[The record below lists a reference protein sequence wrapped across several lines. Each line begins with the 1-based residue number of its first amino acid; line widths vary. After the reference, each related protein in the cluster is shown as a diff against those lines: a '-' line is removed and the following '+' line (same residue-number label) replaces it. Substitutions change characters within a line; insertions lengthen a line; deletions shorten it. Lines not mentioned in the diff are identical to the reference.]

1 MPPKRQMAL
10 YLSAVFCMAI
20 AVGIQDSIFNNFL
33 ADTFHLSADA
43 RGWLEFPREF
53 PGLMVVVMAGVLCML
68 PVTRV
73 GMVGALG
80 LCGGLVGLGLFG
92 MEFIPMLGMMLLASA
107 GMHLL
112 QPVGASVILALSNEN
127 NRGRRMGLASAVGT
141 VGVVIGTGSVWLFLD
156 KERPVYPNAFFIA
169 AVIAALGAFFYMLM
183 NVPHLHQPRSRM
195 VFKKEFR
202 LYYAL
207 EFLFGARKQ
216 VFITFG
222 PWVLIKVYGLPASSI
237 AGLMMLAA
245 LIGIVFKPLA
255 GIVIDW
261 LGERF
266 VMVGDGIAL
275 CLVCLGYGYAKHLT
289 GDADTA
295 RIIACACFVF
305 DDLLFALGNARSVY
319 LSRLTSS
326 HQELNASLAMGVS
339 INHIASMSIP
349 AVAGALWVGFGY
361 ERVFLAAAVF
371 ALFCA
376 MVSTF
381 VPGKKPAAAPF
392 TA

>member
-10 YLSAVFCMAI
+10 YLGSVVCMSV
-20 AVGIQDSIFNNFL
+20 AVGINDSIFNNFL
-33 ADTFHLSADA
+33 ADTFRLTADA

-53 PGLMVVVMAGVLCML
+53 PGLMVVVMTGVLCML

-80 LCGGLVGLGLFG
+80 LAGGLLGLGLFG
-92 MEFIPMLGMMLLASA
+92 TEFLPMLAMMLLASA
-107 GMHLL
+107 GLHLL
-112 QPVGASVILALSNEN
+112 QPVGASIILALSSEN
-127 NRGRRMGLASAVGT
+127 NRGRRMGQASAIGT
-141 VGVVIGTGSVWLFLD
+141 IGVVIGTGGVWLFFD
-156 KERPVYPNAFFIA
+156 KTHPVYANAFFIA
-169 AVIAALGAFFYMLM
+169 ALIAALGGIFYMLM
-183 NVPHLHQPRSRM
+183 HIPHLHQPRSRM
-195 VFKKEFR
+195 VYRKEFR
-202 LYYAL
+202 LYYLL

-216 VFITFG
+216 IFITFG
-222 PWVLIKVYGLPASSI
+222 PWALIKIYGLPASSI
-237 AGLMMLAA
+237 AGLLMLAA
-245 LIGIVFKPLA
+245 FIGIIFKPLA
-255 GIVIDW
+255 GMVIDW

-266 VMVGDGIAL
+266 VMVFDGIVL
-275 CLVCLGYGYAKHLT
+275 CMVCLGYGYAKQLT

-295 RIIACACFVF
+295 RLIACVCFVL

-319 LSRLTSS
+319 LSRMTAS
-326 HQELNASLAMGVS
+326 HQELNASLAVGVS

-376 MVSTF
+376 LVSTR
-381 VPGKKPAAAPF
+381 VPGKQPSALSAAA
-392 TA
+392 